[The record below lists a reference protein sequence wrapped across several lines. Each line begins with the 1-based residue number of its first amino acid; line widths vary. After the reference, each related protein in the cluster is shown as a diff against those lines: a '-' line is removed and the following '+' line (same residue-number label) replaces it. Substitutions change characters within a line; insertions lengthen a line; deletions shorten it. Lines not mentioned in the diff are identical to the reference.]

1 MAKEMKTKNIVN
13 DAIIKNIADVV
24 TGLEFGTITVKV
36 HDSKIIQVEVTEK
49 QRFDDV
55 WLSGEGGGI

>member
-13 DAIIKNIADVV
+13 DAIIKNIADAV
-24 TGLEFGTITVKV
+24 TSLEFGTITVKV

-55 WLSGEGGGI
+55 WLGGEGGGI